1 MKLFPSFSL
10 IIVMVISILACN
22 PKPSNNEDQSTAQ
35 ETETT
40 PPSYRLEEVWATDA
54 VLKTPESVI
63 FDEKRNV
70 LYVANVNENPWE
82 KDGNGFVSRL
92 SPTGEVLDLEWVTG
106 FSGPKGMAII
116 DDTLYV
122 ADLDEVGVIDLEKGA
137 LINKIKI
144 DGAEGI
150 NDITP
155 DNEGG
160 FFISDSNRG
169 KLYRYQNGEMAVFHD
184 DTPGRPNGVFV
195 IKDQLLVAFSKTN
208 EFTSFD
214 ISNPEKKIIATA
226 IGAGDGVTPT
236 NDPNRFLVSD
246 WNGEI
251 FIIDLEGNKQ
261 SLLKT
266 KDQGK
271 NTADIWFIAEQNLV
285 LVPTFFDNRIV
296 AYRLVKE

>member
-1 MKLFPSFSL
+1 MKLFPNVSL
-10 IIVMVISILACN
+10 IIVMLISIIGCN
-22 PKPSNNEDQSTAQ
+22 PKSSNKKEQSAAQAEETAV
-35 ETETT
+35 
-40 PPSYRLEEVWATDA
+40 PSYRLEEVWATEA
-54 VLKTPESVI
+54 TLKTPESVI
-63 FDEKRNV
+63 FDKKRNV

-82 KDGNGFVSRL
+82 KDENGFISRL
-92 SPTGEVLDLEWVTG
+92 SPTGEVLDLEWITG

-116 DDTLYV
+116 DNTLYV
-122 ADLDEVGVIDLEKGA
+122 ADLTEVGVIDLEKGV
-137 LINKIKI
+137 LIDKIQI

-150 NDITP
+150 NDLTP

-160 FFISDSNRG
+160 FFISDSNGG
-169 KLYRYQNGEMAVFHD
+169 KLYRYQNGAMTVFHGE
-184 DTPGRPNGVFV
+184 TPGRPNGVFV
-195 IKDQLLVAFSKTN
+195 HGDNLLVAFSKTN
-208 EFTSFD
+208 EFTSFE
-214 ISNPEKKIIATA
+214 ISNPVKKTIAME

-251 FIIDLEGNKQ
+251 FIVDLEGNKQ

-266 KDQGK
+266 KDEGK